1 MAASTMNDAQLTR
14 GSLDLLEVRLRR
26 LEFLL
31 SGSSNLDGVPNGVV
45 RAQRSE
51 DTLPEQLRSL
61 QASLDQL
68 RKGDGVAGEM
78 IRDVEAIQAKYP
90 ELFGRQH
97 VPIEETSTQA
107 SVVLSNATLYPET
120 ASRLSSLQS
129 LQIPPA
135 ESSAMLVGLARDI
148 ESCQQEQNK
157 LDDQVQELRQ
167 RSARCLEWWVKTG
180 VVGMGNLWE
189 DWEDR
194 MIQLERQ
201 VSRFE
206 RQRKDEEGYL

>member
-1 MAASTMNDAQLTR
+1 MATAGMNDAQTMY

-31 SGSSNLDGVPNGVV
+31 TGSSNLDGAPDGVT
-45 RAQRSE
+45 RPQRSE
-51 DTLPEQLRSL
+51 ETLLERLRSL

-78 IRDVEAIQAKYP
+78 VRDVEAIYARYP
-90 ELFGRQH
+90 ELFGRQQ
-97 VPIEETSTQA
+97 VPNEDISTQA

-148 ESCQQEQNK
+148 EQCQQEQNK
-157 LDDQVQELRQ
+157 LDDQVQDLRQ

-180 VVGMGNLWE
+180 VIGMGNMWE